1 MQNIQKIKD
10 HVFYNEHLLDKYV
23 DYGIPPIRARF
34 DSNIN
39 QAQAWKRLEQG
50 NFTKE
55 DTTWM
60 KHEIAER
67 WYEKKHDSGYSAAHE
82 AAEKKWTGNPW
93 EGKK

>member
-1 MQNIQKIKD
+1 
-10 HVFYNEHLLDKYV
+10 
-23 DYGIPPIRARF
+23 
-34 DSNIN
+34 
-39 QAQAWKRLEQG
+39 
-50 NFTKE
+50 
-55 DTTWM
+55 M